1 MRVTM
6 YQAASMAAILGLVNF
21 TEGINIQ
28 ENSYGQVAEDLPVE
42 VMNVG

>member
-21 TEGINIQ
+21 TEAIKIQ
-28 ENSYGQVAEDLPVE
+28 ENNYGQIAEDLPAE